1 MFKNLSLVI
10 AIAQFVIFV
19 PILLNFLLRVQ
30 DKERLRFFVLATF
43 YFVFNFLNLFLPK
56 FYSSEHWLTNVIT
69 HISGFFI
76 AISLLLYIIK
86 EFKIFELIV
95 NFKNV
100 LWIGITVISVGF
112 LTSVF
117 LIGTSEIARLA
128 LIITPIISTI
138 LMSVY
143 VHIQYKKTIVIKQLN
158 SIFLYSAYF
167 ALILMTSL
175 PLLFYFKVVD
185 EFVFSVINMTFIL
198 LSVGYFFQLLMV
210 SNNQHEALKN
220 IDLNNR
226 PKTKLEDFDFTPREI
241 ETAILLLKGK
251 SFDQI
256 ADECFISLGT
266 VYKHCSNLYKKTGC
280 KDHKEFRRKFR
291 KTI

>member
-1 MFKNLSLVI
+1 MFKNPSLVI
-10 AIAQFVIFV
+10 AIAQFVVFV
-19 PILLNFLLRVQ
+19 PILCNFLLRVQ
-30 DKERLRFFVLATF
+30 EKSRLRFFILATF
-43 YFVFNFLNLFLPK
+43 YFVFNLLNLFLSK
-56 FYSSEHWLTNVIT
+56 FYSVEHWLTKVIT
-69 HISGFFI
+69 HLSGFFI

-86 EFKIFELIV
+86 EFKIFEIIL

-100 LWIGITVISVGF
+100 FWVGITVISVGF

-117 LIGTSEIARLA
+117 LIGTSEIARFT
-128 LIITPIISTI
+128 LIVIPIISTI

-143 VHIQYKKTIVIKQLN
+143 IHIQYKKTIVTKHLN
-158 SIFLYSAYF
+158 SIFLFSGYF

-175 PLLFYFKVVD
+175 PLLFYFKIVN

-256 ADECFISLGT
+256 ADECFISAGT
-266 VYKHCSNLYKKTGC
+266 VYKHASNLYKKTGC

-291 KTI
+291 NTI